1 MKAKSKVHG
10 FSYLGS
16 VNSSSKIMKT
26 DKVLDIDTYVMYLAP
41 SNLSGHNVCAMATAE
56 CIKGCLNTSG
66 RAKMDKSYT
75 AMMNARINKTKFF
88 FDQRENFNS
97 ILFHEIGLAANR
109 TAKKGKEFAV
119 RLNGTSDLNPILFKK
134 DGQNIL
140 QAFPNVQFYDYTKIL
155 NRIELAKKHP
165 NYDLTFSFTGYN
177 WNDCAIALQNNVRV
191 AVIFNVKAGQP
202 LPDSYMGYRVVD
214 GDKYDYRPLD
224 SKDVIVGLRW
234 KSIRDKQANN
244 DIKNSPFVVQVKDGQ
259 AIAPSLAPAQCTK

>member
-1 MKAKSKVHG
+1 MKPKFAVHG

-16 VNSSSKIMKT
+16 VNSSSKIQKT

-41 SNLSGHNVCAMATAE
+41 ANLSGHNVCSMATKE

-66 RAKMDKSYT
+66 RAKMDASYK
-75 AMMNARINKTKFF
+75 MMTQARINKTKFF
-88 FDQRENFNS
+88 YDQRENFNS
-97 ILFHEIGLAANR
+97 ILFHEIGMYAKR
-109 TAKKGKEFAV
+109 TANKGKEFAV

-140 QAFPNVQFYDYTKIL
+140 QAFPNVQFYDYTKVL
-155 NRIELAKKHP
+155 NRIEVAKKHS

-177 WNDCAIALQNNVRV
+177 WNDCLIALQNNVRV
-191 AVIFNVKAGQP
+191 AVIFNVGRNES
-202 LPDSYMGYRVVD
+202 LPESYNGYRVID

-244 DIKNSPFVVQVKDGQ
+244 EIKNSPFVVQLEGVK
-259 AIAPSLAPAQCTK
+259 